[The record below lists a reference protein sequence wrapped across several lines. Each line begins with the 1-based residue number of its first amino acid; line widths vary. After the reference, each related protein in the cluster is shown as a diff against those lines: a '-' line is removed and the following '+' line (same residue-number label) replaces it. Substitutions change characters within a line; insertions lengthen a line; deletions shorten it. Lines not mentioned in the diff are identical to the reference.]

1 MLRWMIAVC
10 VVVFSLQA
18 SAVDVRVLMLSE
30 QKALLSID
38 GKQRMVQ
45 EGSKTP
51 EGVVL
56 VSANQQRAVIE
67 WQGERKTLQLNR
79 QIASRFNGAE
89 KSQVSIAS
97 NKSGHHFTP
106 GRINGFPVDFM
117 VDTGATLVS
126 MNYLTAE
133 RLGIDYRAGRP
144 VKIHT
149 ANGVADAF
157 RVVLNR
163 VAVGTIELNQIDG
176 VVSTTSSP
184 EVILLGNS
192 YLGKVDLRV
201 EGGVMFLQQK

>member
-1 MLRWMIAVC
+1 MWRAMLVC
-10 VVVFSLQA
+10 CWLFFSLSA
-18 SAVDVRVLMLSE
+18 AAVDIKVLMLSE
-30 QKALLSID
+30 QKALLAID

-45 EGSKTP
+45 QGEQTP
-51 EGVVL
+51 EGITL
-56 VSANQQRAVIE
+56 VMADQQRAVIE
-67 WQGERKTLQLNR
+67 WQGERQTLTLNR
-79 QIASRFNGAE
+79 HIASGFRGAE

-97 NKSGHHFTP
+97 HSGGHHHTP
-106 GRINGFPVDFM
+106 GRINGLPVDFM

-126 MNYLTAE
+126 MNYLAAE
-133 RLGIDYRAGRP
+133 RLGIDYRAGKP

-192 YLGKVDLRV
+192 YLGKVDLRI

>member
-1 MLRWMIAVC
+1 MLRWIIAGC

-18 SAVDVRVLMLSE
+18 FAVEVRVLMLSE

-51 EGVVL
+51 EGITL
-56 VSANQQRAVIE
+56 VSADQQRAVVE
-67 WQGERKTLQLNR
+67 WQGERQTLQLNR

-89 KSQVSIAS
+89 KAQVSIAS
-97 NKSGHHFTP
+97 SKNGHHLAT

-133 RLGIDYRAGRP
+133 RLGIDYRAGLP